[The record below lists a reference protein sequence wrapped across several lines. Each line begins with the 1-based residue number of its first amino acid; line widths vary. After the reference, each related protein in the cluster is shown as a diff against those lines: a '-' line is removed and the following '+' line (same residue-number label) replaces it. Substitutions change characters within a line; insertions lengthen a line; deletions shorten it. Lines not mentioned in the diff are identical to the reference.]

1 VRVIITPGDD
11 IMRRFGNQIGALGDT
26 KAHMALARAVNRV
39 TTTVH
44 GRVIKAIRK
53 QSDIPLAIVR
63 ASVGRRLVK
72 PGGSGALEG
81 EVWAKGKPLSLKVFR
96 ARQLNFGVKAR
107 WGGEW
112 HRYQGA
118 FMGPRP
124 GVIAG
129 RLNGHVF
136 VRTSATRARHGRR
149 ALGPINPRPLPKHGS
164 SRSEVIHGTR
174 PQLGPRP
181 ERHGVHRLGP
191 RPWHRARPRCHQ
203 HRPPTG
209 TGWLHA
215 RRPGDG
221 VLAVDTAA
229 PR

>member
-136 VRTSATRARHGRR
+136 VRTSAKRLPIEQLFGPAVPEELVRNESARVFEETVFTM
-149 ALGPINPRPLPKHGS
+149 L
-164 SRSEVIHGTR
+164 
-174 PQLGPRP
+174 P
-181 ERHGVHRLGP
+181 ERVRHELERLLP
-191 RPWHRARPRCHQ
+191 S
-203 HRPPTG
+203 
-209 TGWLHA
+209 
-215 RRPGDG
+215 
-221 VLAVDTAA
+221 
-229 PR
+229 